1 MEDSDMKLIRLQV
14 WKVMTV
20 TLLSLLSPL
29 TLSQK
34 SLALN
39 CNGEEVNFFVEEQL
53 KIKLNQKKPVNQE
66 VKNDQ
71 LETIKQWGGFL
82 YPELRQEDVMCALI
96 HVLND
101 QYLPPELRSQAA
113 DVLGGIGT
121 EAESAK
127 PYLLIAFKDNNLQVR
142 RSAIEA
148 VRKIN
153 AKGTVDYLIKAL
165 DAKDSD
171 SNVKRAAV
179 GALGSTKKEAKKAVP
194 QLIKLLE
201 TDPNGFVRQ
210 DTAEA
215 LINITLTDITLTDAG
230 VKVALNKTVQN
241 DSAWFV
247 RNKVIEILDK
257 KENTEVVDIDSL
269 IPLVN
274 DKNYTLR
281 TSVFAL
287 LTKMSNKAEQV
298 LPKLIDFVKNE
309 NNDIARQVAVEAIGS
324 IGKVEAIGNINKKEE
339 EAVKVLINLI
349 QTDSSLKVRTN
360 AVEALSEI
368 DPYTSSSRQELI
380 KFLQDENEDLR
391 VSASVGLGN
400 IATFLQD
407 QYQSQKETEGL
418 PQAIT
423 DLDNSKKAMESA
435 SQLEWQNKEK
445 KETFLQQQDIITR
458 KLNFLKGQQ
467 GEAFRQWWLSS
478 ITNPY
483 IGFPLVIFSGLF
495 LTYLLVFWI
504 FPLWLLKIDEQIWKT
519 ASEVHPLA
527 KVIVSILSFF
537 LFLKYHPRVLD
548 RWVEKHLKKVH
559 DDFLNKPTVQHHK
572 MYVPLPVQLDSGDNI
587 TTIEQLT
594 SQDFKES
601 FPGNLLIW
609 GESGVGKTSIACQI
623 AQWSISDNKEE
634 RLCKHRMLP
643 VLISENIEMD
653 NSGEEKPFL
662 AAIRG
667 QLESAIKEES
677 ISPEL
682 LKHLLEK
689 SRILVVVDHL
699 SEMSEATR
707 KLIRHGQPDFY
718 VHALVVTSR
727 QKESLGSVLTIKPS
741 QLTASQIS
749 TFLETYLVKQG
760 VRQLFTDKE
769 LHENCANLS
778 QIVGQRNITPM
789 FVKLYAEQLRQKKV
803 KVAQELTLPNNIPEL
818 MIKYLDELNREIK
831 EENRLEDRT
840 VDKDAESLAWICLK
854 DTYQPSEIMHS
865 EALVALEGNDAEERL
880 EYLEEKLHLI
890 QTNQISKDK
899 IHFVLEPLAEY
910 LAAWHLVNLY
920 IKDQNQEEWQK
931 FLEKFDSVPK
941 AFVIAV
947 RDCCEARAK
956 EVHLPQLVIEKLNQ
970 VNGKSPSN

>member
-1 MEDSDMKLIRLQV
+1 M
-14 WKVMTV
+14 
-20 TLLSLLSPL
+20 
-29 TLSQK
+29 
-34 SLALN
+34 
-39 CNGEEVNFFVEEQL
+39 
-53 KIKLNQKKPVNQE
+53 
-66 VKNDQ
+66 
-71 LETIKQWGGFL
+71 
-82 YPELRQEDVMCALI
+82 
-96 HVLND
+96 
-101 QYLPPELRSQAA
+101 
-113 DVLGGIGT
+113 
-121 EAESAK
+121 
-127 PYLLIAFKDNNLQVR
+127 
-142 RSAIEA
+142 
-148 VRKIN
+148 
-153 AKGTVDYLIKAL
+153 
-165 DAKDSD
+165 
-171 SNVKRAAV
+171 
-179 GALGSTKKEAKKAVP
+179 KKEPDDRTRKTAV
-194 QLIKLLE
+194 Q
-201 TDPNGFVRQ
+201 
-210 DTAEA
+210 A
-215 LINITLTDITLTDAG
+215 
-230 VKVALNKTVQN
+230 
-241 DSAWFV
+241 
-247 RNKVIEILDK
+247 
-257 KENTEVVDIDSL
+257 
-269 IPLVN
+269 
-274 DKNYTLR
+274 
-281 TSVFAL
+281 
-287 LTKMSNKAEQV
+287 
-298 LPKLIDFVKNE
+298 
-309 NNDIARQVAVEAIGS
+309 IAS
-324 IGKVEAIGNINKKEE
+324 IGKRDE
-339 EAVKVLINLI
+339 EAVKVLIRLL
-349 QTDSSLKVRTN
+349 QTDSNPIVQTN
-360 AVEALSEI
+360 AAEALSKI

-380 KFLQDENEDLR
+380 KFLQDKNEDLR
-391 VSASVGLGN
+391 VSASVGLSN
-400 IATFLQD
+400 IATSLQE
-407 QYQSQKETEGL
+407 QYQSKKETDGL
-418 PQAIT
+418 SQAIT

-445 KETFLQQQDIITR
+445 KEKFVQQQDIINR
-458 KLNFLKGQQ
+458 KLSFLKEQKKQ
-467 GEAFRQWWLSS
+467 EWWQNFNNIIDHPVAQLCLFVAQWFLLFIVIYLIIFSF
-478 ITNPY
+478 
-483 IGFPLVIFSGLF
+483 FPLV
-495 LTYLLVFWI
+495 
-504 FPLWLLKIDEQIWKT
+504 LLKLDERWKWV
-519 ASEVHPLA
+519 SEVDPKFGA
-527 KVIVSILSFF
+527 IVSILSS
-537 LFLKYHPRVLD
+537 LSLLKYHPRVLD

-559 DDFLNKPTVQHHK
+559 DDFLHKPTVQHHK

-623 AQWSISDNKEE
+623 AQWSMSDNKEE
-634 RLCKHRMLP
+634 RLCKHRILP

-667 QLESAIKEES
+667 QLEAAIKEES

-689 SRILVVVDHL
+689 SRILVIVDHL

-840 VDKDAESLAWICLK
+840 VDKDAESLAWMCLK
-854 DTYQPSEIMHS
+854 DAYQPSEIMCS
-865 EALVALEGNDAEERL
+865 DALIALGGNDAEERL

-920 IKDQNQEEWQK
+920 VKDQNQEEWQK

-947 RDCCEARAK
+947 RDCFEARAK
-956 EVHLPQLVIEKLNQ
+956 EVHLPQLVIERLNQ
-970 VNGKSPSN
+970 VNGKSLSN

>member
-1 MEDSDMKLIRLQV
+1 LLQ
-14 WKVMTV
+14 T
-20 TLLSLLSPL
+20 
-29 TLSQK
+29 
-34 SLALN
+34 
-39 CNGEEVNFFVEEQL
+39 
-53 KIKLNQKKPVNQE
+53 
-66 VKNDQ
+66 
-71 LETIKQWGGFL
+71 
-82 YPELRQEDVMCALI
+82 
-96 HVLND
+96 
-101 QYLPPELRSQAA
+101 
-113 DVLGGIGT
+113 
-121 EAESAK
+121 
-127 PYLLIAFKDNNLQVR
+127 
-142 RSAIEA
+142 
-148 VRKIN
+148 
-153 AKGTVDYLIKAL
+153 
-165 DAKDSD
+165 D
-171 SNVKRAAV
+171 SNPIVQTNA
-179 GALGSTKKEAKKAVP
+179 
-194 QLIKLLE
+194 
-201 TDPNGFVRQ
+201 
-210 DTAEA
+210 AEA
-215 LINITLTDITLTDAG
+215 LS
-230 VKVALNKTVQN
+230 K
-241 DSAWFV
+241 
-247 RNKVIEILDK
+247 
-257 KENTEVVDIDSL
+257 
-269 IPLVN
+269 
-274 DKNYTLR
+274 
-281 TSVFAL
+281 
-287 LTKMSNKAEQV
+287 
-298 LPKLIDFVKNE
+298 
-309 NNDIARQVAVEAIGS
+309 
-324 IGKVEAIGNINKKEE
+324 
-339 EAVKVLINLI
+339 
-349 QTDSSLKVRTN
+349 
-360 AVEALSEI
+360 I

-380 KFLQDENEDLR
+380 KFLQDKNEDLR
-391 VSASVGLGN
+391 VSASVGLSN
-400 IATFLQD
+400 IATSLQE
-407 QYQSQKETEGL
+407 QYQSKKETDGL
-418 PQAIT
+418 SQAIT

-445 KETFLQQQDIITR
+445 KEKFVQQQDIINR
-458 KLNFLKGQQ
+458 KLSFLKEQKKQ
-467 GEAFRQWWLSS
+467 EWWQNVNNIINKPFVKL
-478 ITNPY
+478 I
-483 IGFPLVIFSGLF
+483 GLF
-495 LTYLLVFWI
+495 AFIYIVGYWIILFWFNPLL
-504 FPLWLLKIDEQIWKT
+504 LLKWDEDIWKWV
-519 ASEVHPLA
+519 SEVDP
-527 KVIVSILSFF
+527 KVGGIGRILSLF
-537 LFLKYHPRVLD
+537 LFSKYHPRVLD
-548 RWVEKHLKKVH
+548 RWVEKNLKKVR
-559 DDFLNKPTVQHHK
+559 DDFLHKPTVQHHK
-572 MYVPLPVQLDSGDNI
+572 MYVPLPVQLDSGDNL

-623 AQWSISDNKEE
+623 AQWSMSDNKEE
-634 RLCKHRMLP
+634 RLCKHRILP

-653 NSGEEKPFL
+653 NLGEEKPFL

-667 QLESAIKEES
+667 QLEAAIKEES
-677 ISPEL
+677 ISSEL

-689 SRILVVVDHL
+689 SRILVIVDHL

-840 VDKDAESLAWICLK
+840 VDKDAESLAWMCLK
-854 DTYQPSEIMHS
+854 DAYQPSEIMCS
-865 EALVALEGNDAEERL
+865 DALIALGGNDAEERL

-920 IKDQNQEEWQK
+920 VKDQNQEEWQK

-956 EVHLPQLVIEKLNQ
+956 EVHLPQLVIEKLNK
-970 VNGKSPSN
+970 VNGKSLSN